1 MKVINA
7 FTLPMDQ
14 AKICTNHYNL
24 NISLSICANAFLSF
38 FSEFFVE
45 NMGDFFI
52 FLRRFADDILE
63 NSAESLEHIL
73 NFITVFMGSVE
84 RCVVLSSPSPLMC

>member
-1 MKVINA
+1 M
-7 FTLPMDQ
+7 
-14 AKICTNHYNL
+14 Y
-24 NISLSICANAFLSF
+24 FLFLF
-38 FSEFFVE
+38 FVFLEFFVE

-63 NSAESLEHIL
+63 SSAESLEHIL

-84 RCVVLSSPSPLMC
+84 RYVASFFTSDQLH

>member
-1 MKVINA
+1 MLQSVY
-7 FTLPMDQ
+7 D
-14 AKICTNHYNL
+14 
-24 NISLSICANAFLSF
+24 NISFCSVSLLTIGANACLPFL
-38 FSEFFVE
+38 SEFFVE

-63 NSAESLEHIL
+63 SSAESLEHIL

-84 RCVVLSSPSPLMC
+84 RCVVPSGPSPLMC

>member
-1 MKVINA
+1 M
-7 FTLPMDQ
+7 
-14 AKICTNHYNL
+14 
-24 NISLSICANAFLSF
+24 
-38 FSEFFVE
+38 E

-63 NSAESLEHIL
+63 SSAESLEHIL

-84 RCVVLSSPSPLMC
+84 RYVASSFMSGQLN